1 MSNIAIR
8 AENVDVE
15 DRLRNLAEALSQYHA
30 ISTSRLPNRSTAVP
44 EAKWCGIMGVVVVE

>member
-44 EAKWCGIMGVVVVE
+44 EAK

>member
-15 DRLRNLAEALSQYHA
+15 DRLRNLAEALSQAQQKYGCQVICSLHFF
-30 ISTSRLPNRSTAVP
+30 RSQGQT
-44 EAKWCGIMGVVVVE
+44 CG